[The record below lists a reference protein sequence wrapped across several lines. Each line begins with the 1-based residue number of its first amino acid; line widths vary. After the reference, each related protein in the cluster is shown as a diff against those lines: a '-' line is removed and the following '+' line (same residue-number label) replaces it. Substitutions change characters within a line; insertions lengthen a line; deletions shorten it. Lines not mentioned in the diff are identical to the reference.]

1 MILDASRSADDNF
14 NSLLCI
20 TKISLDEALEL
31 FVVLST
37 ANSAEERL
45 EQLKYDYDSL
55 FTTVVGELLH
65 MLSFIYA
72 EDMTQKNMI
81 ETMPCVDSRE
91 ASEYETNRMRVRRI
105 IDSYI
110 NRNDEHA
117 EYLNSPAFEPKAN
130 ASEALWY
137 NLLSEF
143 PILKRFLHNKEPIIT
158 KKFFDDLNSAYD
170 KIDEYGGY
178 ERFFLMHKLERMS
191 KLEMFYKVLALIK
204 KEKQRLKLPDSSVQI
219 MLHRMDMLHRISG
232 NKLGHQILDEEIGLP
247 RVYHELLAETPF
259 TTINSIVFNTDS
271 LIDLFISEP
280 RAVYDKLEV
289 LNFICNAV
297 VYNVCYRVEEEL
309 SKKRSM
315 EVYEL
320 IKDAQDC
327 YTATN
332 FFDEYVDSH
341 NLHNRS
347 KNCSEDIT
355 FTHFKTVYVL
365 KKENQRRESKD
376 NQGQSEKS

>member
-1 MILDASRSADDNF
+1 
-14 NSLLCI
+14 
-20 TKISLDEALEL
+20 
-31 FVVLST
+31 
-37 ANSAEERL
+37 
-45 EQLKYDYDSL
+45 
-55 FTTVVGELLH
+55 
-65 MLSFIYA
+65 
-72 EDMTQKNMI
+72 
-81 ETMPCVDSRE
+81 
-91 ASEYETNRMRVRRI
+91 
-105 IDSYI
+105 
-110 NRNDEHA
+110 
-117 EYLNSPAFEPKAN
+117 
-130 ASEALWY
+130 
-137 NLLSEF
+137 
-143 PILKRFLHNKEPIIT
+143 
-158 KKFFDDLNSAYD
+158 
-170 KIDEYGGY
+170 
-178 ERFFLMHKLERMS
+178 MHKLERMS

-232 NKLGHQILDEEIGLP
+232 NKLGHQILHEEIGLP

-297 VYNVCYRVEEEL
+297 VYNVCYRVAEEL

-376 NQGQSEKS
+376 NQVQSEKS